1 LVPAQVEPRSVH
13 RRGAA
18 AHAPAGSWTTGGRP
32 MTRRPPPHRID
43 AESPYKWQEAARKA
57 ERPRH
62 RRKRLAK
69 ARTARLAAYAAAKDP
84 LIQVVVEVPM
94 SILDAAA
101 IVAARFRTTRAYVLS
116 RVIETNARLR
126 AERRRM
132 PVETDIDADQ
142 LMGDLEQ
149 LLPP

>member
-1 LVPAQVEPRSVH
+1 
-13 RRGAA
+13 
-18 AHAPAGSWTTGGRP
+18 
-32 MTRRPPPHRID
+32 
-43 AESPYKWQEAARKA
+43 
-57 ERPRH
+57 
-62 RRKRLAK
+62 LAK